1 MSASISTHV
10 LDTRRGAPARGLRVE
25 LFRKNVRLSARVTDA
40 DGRIADL
47 AQAPLRPGTYRLV
60 FRPGRRSGFFSRIEV
75 EFVVV
80 VFRVRVKNPHEV
92 AAFANVQVGDLRQ
105 RRHQVPPGQVA
116 DLAKC

>member
-25 LFRKNVRLSARVTDA
+25 LFRNNVRLSARVTDA

-47 AQAPLRPGTYRLV
+47 ALAPLRAGTYRLV

-75 EFVVV
+75 EFVVAD
-80 VFRVRVKNPHEV
+80 P
-92 AAFANVQVGDLRQ
+92 
-105 RRHQVPPGQVA
+105 RRHYHIPLL
-116 DLAKC
+116 LAPYACMTYRGS

>member
-1 MSASISTHV
+1 MSASISTHL

-60 FRPGRRSGFFSRIEV
+60 FRLGRRSGFFSRIEV
-75 EFVVV
+75 EFVVAD
-80 VFRVRVKNPHEV
+80 P
-92 AAFANVQVGDLRQ
+92 
-105 RRHQVPPGQVA
+105 RRHYHIPLL
-116 DLAKC
+116 LAPYACMTYRGS